1 MFRAIKIGAFLLA
14 AWLVAEPAF
23 AQYNK
28 PNLRIRP
35 NIIIRKN
42 LPPPMVKPPL
52 NQLRM
57 AITPSEAAAIAQGQY
72 PGSKVVKVRLR
83 GDIYAVTLVTDSS
96 VVRIMVSGQDG
107 SIM

>member
-1 MFRAIKIGAFLLA
+1 MFRAMKIGAFLLA

-23 AQYNK
+23 AQYNR
-28 PNLRIRP
+28 PNLKLRP

-42 LPPPMVKPPL
+42 LPPMVKPPL
-52 NQLRM
+52 RLLEM

-72 PGSKVVKVRLR
+72 PGSKVVKVKLR

-107 SIM
+107 SIL